1 MKNAC
6 PLWALGLLL
15 LTSTV
20 AQATK
25 IYSWTDSKGVV
36 HYTDAPPPGQQAKE
50 VDLRVAPL
58 IGGAPRSVQVD
69 NFNSLTGVDA
79 KKEEEAAKLAIELLS
94 PEQGSTLR
102 DNTGNVVFQ
111 GQISPKPPTQYD
123 VRLTLD
129 GKSAGVSMIEFI
141 KNERP
146 ELKPLPVNAADYSLA
161 RVNRIETQTGGVEVD
176 DVRREMQQVVQRHA
190 GVFRTQDV
198 LAEGVKQIQDV
209 AEKAKRTQIKDK
221 SKTWNT
227 ARTEALELD
236 NLIEVALAT
245 LISAEARKESRGAHA
260 RDDYPDRDDEHW
272 MKHTLFHREGRQL
285 TYKAVHTQP
294 LSVDYIKPQKRVY

>member
-15 LTSTV
+15 LTSTA

-25 IYSWTDSKGVV
+25 IYSWTDNKGVV

-79 KKEEEAAKLAIELLS
+79 KKEEEAAKLVIELLS

-129 GKSAGVSMIEFI
+129 GKAAPIVS
-141 KNERP
+141 NG
-146 ELKPLPVNAADYSLA
+146 LA
-161 RVNRIETQTGGVEVD
+161 IRVEN
-176 DVRREMQQVVQRHA
+176 
-190 GVFRTQDV
+190 
-198 LAEGVKQIQDV
+198 
-209 AEKAKRTQIKDK
+209 
-221 SKTWNT
+221 
-227 ARTEALELD
+227 LD
-236 NLIEVALAT
+236 
-245 LISAEARKESRGAHA
+245 RGAHEA
-260 RDDYPDRDDEHW
+260 QLELLAKDGTILAKSRVVTFY
-272 MKHTLFHREGRQL
+272 LHRASINPAPKV
-285 TYKAVHTQP
+285 TP
-294 LSVDYIKPQKRVY
+294 LPNKG